1 MWSRESTDNGATWL
15 ADMTLSDVV
24 TPLPG
29 QSDPN
34 IVTGYAGDYDY
45 GSAILTKHVTSW
57 DDGRVTIAAA
67 SQQDT
72 FFDQQGVSVST
83 IVLQARAQTQGGNT
97 KVQLKWSPADGGL
110 VNILRDSVI
119 IGTTADDGKANNN
132 LGTRTGTFVYQVCET
147 DTGDCSNEVT
157 VVVP

>member
-1 MWSRESTDNGATWL
+1 
-15 ADMTLSDVV
+15 VV

-45 GSAILTKHVTSW
+45 GSALPTKHVTSW
-57 DDGRVTIAAA
+57 DDGRVTISGQ

-72 FFDQQGVSVST
+72 FFDTQAVST
-83 IVLQARAQTQGGNT
+83 GGNIVLQARVQTQGTQHN
-97 KVQLKWSPADGGL
+97 VQLRWSPADGGL
-110 VNILRDSVI
+110 VNLLRNGVV
-119 IGTTADDGKANNN
+119 IGTTADDGQANNN
-132 LGTRTGTFVYQVCET
+132 LGNRTGTFTYQVCET
-147 DTGDCSNEVT
+147 DSGDCSNEVT